1 MAEESHETCFHC
13 GQPVPPGSDYS
24 LAIDGVSRPLC
35 CRGCQAVASAIV
47 DGGLADFYRNRT
59 SPAPTGKEVVPELLR
74 ELALYDRPELQERFV
89 EADAENALEAPLI
102 LEGITCAACSW
113 LNERHVSSLPGVID
127 FRVNYATHRARVKW
141 DPSRIQLSDILRSVA
156 AIGYVAHPFDASR
169 QQEIADRERNAA
181 LRRLAV
187 AGIGAMQV
195 MMFAVALYLG
205 AWSGIEPGMERFLRW
220 VSLLV
225 ATPVVLYAA
234 RPFFVSAWR
243 DMRRRRAGMDVP
255 VALAIGGAYLASAW
269 ATVSD
274 EGEVYFDSVS
284 MFTFFLL
291 TGRYLEMAARQRAAA
306 AGEALVKLLPVTA
319 HRMENGEAVPVPVT
333 DLRPKDQVQVRP
345 GETIPADGHV
355 VEGVSTVDESL
366 LTGESLPLTRRC
378 GDPLVGGTVNVESPL
393 LMAVDKVGQD
403 TVVAA
408 IVRLL
413 DRAQTQ
419 KPRVARL
426 ADRVAGWFVLAL
438 LCVAGVVY
446 LWWHTHSPEDAFW
459 ITLSVLVV
467 TCPCALSLATPAAVT
482 AATGTLTR
490 AGLLTTRG
498 RALEA
503 LARTTHVIF
512 DKTGTLTRG
521 QLSVR
526 ELMTFRGRDRDEIL
540 AVATALEA
548 ASEHPVARAIR
559 LAGQGQ
565 TLPSTEQVRSTPG
578 QGMEGL
584 VDGRRYRIGRPAF
597 AAGLAGV
604 EVPPAPAEWSAGGTV
619 VAIGDSTGVLGLIE
633 LGDTLRPDAATS
645 VEGLKVL
652 GLQVWLL
659 SGDGAAAVQRVA
671 RETGIEQARSGL
683 TPDGKLKALK
693 QLQHDGGVVAMVGDG
708 VNDAPVLA
716 GAQVSIAMGQST
728 ELAQASADMVLL
740 SEHLPHLVEGVAMA
754 RRMLRVVRQNLAWAL
769 VYNAVALPLA
779 VTGQLAPWMAAIG
792 MSASSLLVV
801 LNALRLKRRSRW
813 PRVAGPRHA
822 RVEALAVRD
831 S

>member
-1 MAEESHETCFHC
+1 MPVTMADNSPEHCFHC

-24 LAIDGVSRPLC
+24 LTVEGVPRAMC
-35 CRGCQAVASAIV
+35 CRGCQAVAQAIV
-47 DGGLADFYRNRT
+47 DGGLADYYRNRT
-59 SPAPTGKEVVPELLR
+59 SPAPTGQELIPDILQ
-74 ELALYDRPELQERFV
+74 ELELYDRPELQERFV
-89 EADAENALEAPLI
+89 ETEGDNVREAPLI
-102 LEGITCAACSW
+102 LEGITCAACIW

-127 FRVNYATHRARVKW
+127 FSVNYATHRARVKW
-141 DPSRIQLSDILRSVA
+141 DQSRIHLSDILRAVA

-169 QQEIADRERNAA
+169 QQEIADRERRAA

-205 AWSGIEPGMERFLRW
+205 AWSGIDPTIERFLRW

-234 RPFFVSAWR
+234 RPFFLSAWR
-243 DMRRRRAGMDVP
+243 DVKRRQAGMDVP

-269 ATVSD
+269 ATASG

-306 AGEALVKLLPVTA
+306 AGESLVKLLPVTA
-319 HRMENGEAVPVPVT
+319 HRLENGEPVPVPVT
-333 DLRPKDQVQVRP
+333 DLVPGDRVQIRP
-345 GETIPADGHV
+345 GETVPADGTV
-355 VEGVSTVDESL
+355 LEGISTVDESL
-366 LTGESLPLTRRC
+366 LTGESLPLARRS
-378 GDPLVGGTVNVESPL
+378 GDHLVGGTVNVESPL
-393 LMAVDKVGQD
+393 IMSVDKVGQD

-419 KPRVARL
+419 KPRVAQI
-426 ADRVAGWFVLAL
+426 ADRIAGWFVLAL
-438 LCVAGVVY
+438 LVTATLVY
-446 LWWHTHSPEDAFW
+446 LWWHSHSPEDAFW

-503 LARTTHVIF
+503 LAQATHIIF
-512 DKTGTLTRG
+512 DKTGTLTQG

-526 ELMTFRGRDRDEIL
+526 EAVTYRGTGRDHALGL
-540 AVATALEA
+540 AAAVEA
-548 ASEHPVARAIR
+548 ASEHPVARALIH
-559 LAGQGQ
+559 AAPAQITPGAKEVQA
-565 TLPSTEQVRSTPG
+565 TPG
-578 QGMEGL
+578 QGMEGSI
-584 VDGRRYRIGRPAF
+584 GARRYRVGRPEF
-597 AAGLAGV
+597 VAALADAARPAI
-604 EVPPAPAEWSAGGTV
+604 PPGWNRGGTV
-619 VAIGDSTGVLGLIE
+619 VAVGDEEGILALFE
-633 LGDTLRPDAATS
+633 LGDTLRPAAAAS
-645 VEGLKVL
+645 IESLRAL

-659 SGDGAAAVQRVA
+659 SGDGQAAVEAVA
-671 RETGIEQARSGL
+671 RETRVDHARWGL
-683 TPDGKLKALK
+683 TPDDKLDAVRR
-693 QLQHDGGVVAMVGDG
+693 LQSGDAVVAMVGDG

-740 SEHLPHLVEGVAMA
+740 SEHLPHIADGIAMA
-754 RRMLRVVRQNLAWAL
+754 RRMLRVIRQNLLWAL
-769 VYNAVALPLA
+769 LYNAVALPLA
-779 VTGQLAPWMAAIG
+779 VAGHVAPWMAAIG

-801 LNALRLKRRSRW
+801 LNALRLRK
-813 PRVAGPRHA
+813 A
-822 RVEALAVRD
+822 
-831 S
+831 